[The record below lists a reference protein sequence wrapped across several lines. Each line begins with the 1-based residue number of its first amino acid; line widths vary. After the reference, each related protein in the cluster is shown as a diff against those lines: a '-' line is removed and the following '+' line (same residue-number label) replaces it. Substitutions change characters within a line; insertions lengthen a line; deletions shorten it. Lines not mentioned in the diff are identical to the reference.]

1 MAYITNYQYYENGG
15 VVPTD
20 LNQGSYQYTS
30 ISDIVRNYMMIFVGP
45 ENVVDNTSR
54 NKVRFF
60 AKQAVKEL
68 NFDALRSIKA
78 VEREIGSTLK
88 MVLPHDYVNYVRLSY
103 ITSNGTLVPMV
114 ENHSLAT
121 VQAYLV
127 DQDNDLTFD
136 GDGEVLYTDGTDINM
151 GGSGTGADN
160 GDCTSYT
167 FGTKASIDPSII
179 NTGPR
184 FHINR
189 SAGVIDFDSS
199 VNATN
204 VVLEY
209 ISDGME
215 NGDDSKIMVNKFFEK
230 YVYSYI
236 TYEILDS
243 KFGVAA
249 VKVDAA
255 RKKKRAEYRNSR
267 IRISGIHPS
276 KLLMR
281 SSN

>member
-1 MAYITNYQYYENGG
+1 MAYITNYQYYDNGG

-20 LNQGSYQYTS
+20 ANQGSYQYTS

-68 NFDALRSIKA
+68 NFDALKSIKA

-88 MVLPHDYVNYVRLSY
+88 MILPHDYVSYVRMSY
-103 ITSNGTLVPMV
+103 ITSDGTLVPMI

-127 DQDNDLTFD
+127 DNNNDLTFD
-136 GDGEVLYTDGTDINM
+136 GSGEVLYTDGTDINM
-151 GGSGTGADN
+151 GGTGGGTDSEN
-160 GDCTSYT
+160 CTSYT
-167 FGTKASIDPSII
+167 FGTKASVDPSII

-230 YVYSYI
+230 YVYSFI

-243 KFGVAA
+243 KFGIPA
-249 VKVDAA
+249 VKVDQA
-255 RKKKRAEYRNSR
+255 RKKKRAELRNSR
-267 IRISGIHPS
+267 IRISGVHPS